1 MATQHVVS
9 QRNQDATC
17 FVGSLADEVDEELLW
32 ELFTQVGAV
41 VDVSMPKDSVTGE
54 HRGFAFVEMRSAL
67 DAEYACRTLGMLRLC
82 GKPIR
87 VDRSSSSKEQAGVGA
102 KLYVGGLSPEVDEKL
117 LHDTFA
123 AFGMVSGQPR
133 VQHDA
138 ETGAAKGF
146 GFVEFDSFEAADR
159 AIEAMNGQ
167 YLAGRPLTIQYAFKR
182 DEPGVR
188 HGTHAE
194 RVMAAARKSS
204 GGGGGGGGGGA
215 GGGTISLAP
224 HTRFATAPG
233 QAPQPSLPGQP
244 PPHQLAPGP
253 GMPPPLPA
261 HAMMMRGPPPVPES
275 STLSRSGASL
285 ADSESKD
292 RDQPGRSY
300 EDIVRA
306 SGAGG
311 ARAREAAEMLRHLRG
326 VATMPRARVDMI
338 AVTAKYV
345 AAGMLAHLRDA
356 DERLAAAE
364 HDASKLR
371 AKHQASN
378 ARAEAAEER
387 VRELEG
393 MLEESRSREA
403 ASSARADRLEAE
415 VGALRSGDP
424 RVTRDAMRRAVRA
437 TVHLQRLW
445 RGYDTRRRYRH
456 LLRRIVF
463 RDVFLPPPA
472 SARRPG
478 PPASLASRDSPGRAG
493 QFADASHGA
502 RSVGSPDS
510 FALLARMGHGAGPN
524 PDDLGSA
531 RGADDEQGRF

>member
-194 RVMAAARKSS
+194 RVMAAARN
-204 GGGGGGGGGGA
+204 
-215 GGGTISLAP
+215 
-224 HTRFATAPG
+224 
-233 QAPQPSLPGQP
+233 
-244 PPHQLAPGP
+244 
-253 GMPPPLPA
+253 
-261 HAMMMRGPPPVPES
+261 
-275 STLSRSGASL
+275 
-285 ADSESKD
+285 ESKD